1 MRGLFV
7 FVFIW
12 FSASTYGQKV
22 LNWSDLTQGISW
34 EAPSLENLFPGFQE
48 ASFSQ
53 DMQDLEGKK
62 VILTGYYLIL
72 DSRQSVFLLSKNPM
86 ASCFFCG
93 NGGPETVVDLRFSDP
108 PKFNMDDLL
117 SVEGVLRLNPDD
129 PELCYYRI
137 EEANAIRY

>member
-1 MRGLFV
+1 MRGFFV

-12 FSASTYGQKV
+12 FSGFSYGQKV
-22 LNWSDLTQGISW
+22 LSWSDLTQGISW

-48 ASFSQ
+48 ASFSK
-53 DMQDLEGKK
+53 DMQGLEGKK
-62 VILTGYYLIL
+62 VILTGYFLIL

-93 NGGPETVVDLRFSDP
+93 NGGPETVVDLRFEDA
-108 PKFNMDDLL
+108 PKFDMDDLL
-117 SVEGVLRLNPDD
+117 SVEGVLRLNEDD

-137 EEANAIRY
+137 EEANAVRY